1 MLESWSMK
9 KLFKGIGIAFLVLVV
24 IGIFAGDN
32 NKESSS
38 GSDSKSSYSSN
49 DDYLKC
55 YGEMTAAH
63 KARGFHERNREAS
76 IKVKTEICELY
87 ADGKI
92 TDYEGKR

>member
-1 MLESWSMK
+1 MK

-32 NKESSS
+32 KEESSS
-38 GSDSKSSYSSN
+38 SSNSSSSYANN

-76 IKVKTEICELY
+76 IKVKTEVCELY

-92 TDYEGKR
+92 SDYEGKR